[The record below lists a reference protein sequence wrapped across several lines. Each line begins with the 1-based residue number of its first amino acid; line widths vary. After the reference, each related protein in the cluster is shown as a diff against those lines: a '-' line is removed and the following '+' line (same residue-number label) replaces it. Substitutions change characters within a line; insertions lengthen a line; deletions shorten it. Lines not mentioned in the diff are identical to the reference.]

1 MHGEVATTGSA
12 TTAGLDF
19 AASSGGCSGDR
30 STASHWSK
38 VSASIIHDSCTVEGL
53 QGERLILDRRCQPD
67 GCSIWRVQLV
77 AWVPECAVQPALADD
92 FRRQHDIS
100 GETSKRA
107 SIQSPCAGLPQH
119 CKATAHSPQ
128 ELHCQRKDCHS
139 RRTSQCVDSSIKR
152 HQA

>member
-1 MHGEVATTGSA
+1 MHGEVA

-30 STASHWSK
+30 STAGHWSK

-92 FRRQHDIS
+92 FRRQHGIS

-107 SIQSPCAGLPQH
+107 PLFNRPALAYH
-119 CKATAHSPQ
+119 NTAKLLRILLKSCTVNVKTVIRGGP
-128 ELHCQRKDCHS
+128 RNVS
-139 RRTSQCVDSSIKR
+139 TR
-152 HQA
+152 A